1 MGVFFIAAYRP
12 KKGKERLLREVLK
25 DHLPILRKERLVTDR
40 PPYVM
45 RAADGT
51 FVEVFE
57 WKSAAAVEAAHG
69 NSAVQAMWAR
79 FEEACTY
86 ESLVNLKETKEM
98 FANFEAVDL

>member
-1 MGVFFIAAYRP
+1 MYAIAAYRP

-40 PPYVM
+40 PPCLM

-51 FVEVFE
+51 FIEVFE
-57 WKSAAAVEAAHG
+57 WKSAAAIQSAHE
-69 NSAVQAMWAR
+69 SAAVQAMWAR

-86 ESLVNLKETKEM
+86 ESLVNLTESKEI
-98 FANFEAVDL
+98 FANFGSVDL